1 MTEPAVGYRFK
12 IEVEGRDLGTFT
24 KVEGLG
30 AKYDVLAVKEGGQNG
45 FVHKLP
51 GRIEFDDLKLTR
63 PVDGSSG
70 ELAAW
75 FTSYQSAVRQQG
87 RLELATASITA
98 YDGTDTVVATWSLKG
113 VFPTRYSG
121 PSFEA
126 GSAKL
131 LTETLELS
139 HQGFW
144 D

>member
-1 MTEPAVGYRFK
+1 MSEPAIGYRFK
-12 IEVEGRDLGTFT
+12 VEIEGRDLGVFT

-30 AKYDVLAVKEGGQNG
+30 AKYEIVTIKEGGENS

-51 GRIEFDDLKLTR
+51 GRIEYDDLKLTR
-63 PVDGSSG
+63 PVDEASG

-75 FTSYQSAVRQQG
+75 FTGYQNAIRKQQ
-87 RLELATASITA
+87 RLELATASISA
-98 YDGTDTVVATWSLKG
+98 YDGNDKVVATWSLRG
-113 VFPTRYSG
+113 VFPVRYSG

-126 GSAKL
+126 GASKV

-144 D
+144 G